1 MNIPLRIVAGES
13 IPFVQDAFST
23 LGTLTMLPGRSI
35 TAAEIQH
42 TDVLLVRSI
51 TKIQESLLQDS
62 SVEFVGSASAG
73 IDHIDTT
80 YLNSRNIG
88 FASSPGSN
96 ANAVAE
102 YVITALLI
110 VAQRH
115 NQTLAGKTIGI
126 VGVGHIGKLIKQK
139 AEVLGMTP
147 ILNDPFLAN
156 TEEFK
161 HQPLED
167 ALRCDIVTFH
177 VPLTKDGPYP
187 TYHLINEHM
196 TTYFRPS
203 TIVINASRGEVIE
216 TQALLNAITQQ
227 RVGPTVID
235 VWEQEPHISWDLFD
249 AVTIGT
255 PHIAGHSL
263 DGKAAGTFMIYAA
276 LCQHVGIDPIWNP
289 ALSLPAPTVPSI
301 TVDASDHSNE
311 EHLRSI
317 ATKVYNLEADYDRMK
332 QLQAEPLEE
341 RANLFDA
348 LRKNYPIR
356 REFHGTKVLASQDM
370 KELQQILTALGFLHD

>member
-1 MNIPLRIVAGES
+1 MNTPLHIVAGES

-35 TAAEIQH
+35 TAADLQH
-42 TDVLLVRSI
+42 TDVLLIRSI
-51 TKIQESLLQDS
+51 TKIQESLLRGS

-110 VAQRH
+110 VTQHH
-115 NQTLAGKTIGI
+115 NLTLAGKTIGI
-126 VGVGHIGKLIKQK
+126 IGVGHIGTLVKRK
-139 AEVLGMTP
+139 AEALGMTP

-156 TEEFK
+156 TEGFN

-167 ALRCDIVTFH
+167 ALSCDIVTFH

-187 TYHLINEHM
+187 TYHLINEYMLTHLH
-196 TTYFRPS
+196 PS
-203 TIVINASRGEVIE
+203 TILINASRGEVIE
-216 TQALLNAITQQ
+216 TQALLNAITHQ

-235 VWEQEPHISWDLFD
+235 VWEQEPHISWELFD

-276 LCQHVGIDPIWNP
+276 LCQHLGIDPIWNP
-289 ALSLPAPTVPSI
+289 AQSLPAPSVPSI
-301 TVDASDHSNE
+301 TIDALHHSDE
-311 EHLRSI
+311 KHLRSI
-317 ATKVYNLEADYDRMK
+317 ATKVYDLEADYDRMK
-332 QLQAEPLEE
+332 QLQTEPLEE
-341 RANLFDA
+341 RAALFDA
-348 LRKNYPIR
+348 LRKHYPIR
-356 REFHGTKVLASQDM
+356 REFQGTKVTASQDM
-370 KELQQILTALGFLHD
+370 KTLQQMLSALGFVHD